1 MCIEEEEDMEMDY
14 KPEDEINTA
23 ETRDEEPNGLV
34 GIQNEKM
41 TDQSVSKGVY
51 RWTRGQ
57 CPP

>member
-1 MCIEEEEDMEMDY
+1 MEIDY
-14 KPEDEINTA
+14 KPEDEKNTA